1 MKVTLSRN
9 VTALASKGQAV
20 IKLMLG
26 YSADLIKKLQ
36 AAGTYDGMQ
45 FIAGLSRNVVLK
57 TVKDA
62 ARSGVF
68 GTKANW
74 AHSDFF
80 DQFPISSDESWAE
93 FLLALVFDP
102 ANDREKKAIY
112 DRLVSMNRNA
122 GKTAS
127 SSVTTAFFGKIREE
141 LRKHNIRKRIRQGG
155 FTEKKMDAMP
165 DKAREHRQNK
175 NNPWGL
181 NVGVSA
187 AKATKADVA
196 NPVENYQRTRKLL
209 LRYKCVGLGFA
220 NSQDGKYLV
229 VSFAPSKQSDLPLS
243 GPQAIHTQIET
254 ALKSDGFKVKY
265 KWYELTKGLFQI
277 TYLKQ
282 TTASSADRYAIK
294 AASVPQKAHQV
305 LLPCIVQGD
314 AMNTDTF
321 DTALQFLGLRD
332 VSVEDISKF
341 AKAIPE
347 VKDNHPPGSYWYV
360 VYHGTK
366 PDDGIITDLCI
377 DWALA

>member
-187 AKATKADVA
+187 ARLPKRMWPTLSRTTKEPASCSCATSV
-196 NPVENYQRTRKLL
+196 
-209 LRYKCVGLGFA
+209 
-220 NSQDGKYLV
+220 LV
-229 VSFAPSKQSDLPLS
+229 WDL
-243 GPQAIHTQIET
+243 QIPKT
-254 ALKSDGFKVKY
+254 V
-265 KWYELTKGLFQI
+265 
-277 TYLKQ
+277 
-282 TTASSADRYAIK
+282 
-294 AASVPQKAHQV
+294 
-305 LLPCIVQGD
+305 
-314 AMNTDTF
+314 NT
-321 DTALQFLGLRD
+321 
-332 VSVEDISKF
+332 
-341 AKAIPE
+341 
-347 VKDNHPPGSYWYV
+347 W
-360 VYHGTK
+360 
-366 PDDGIITDLCI
+366 
-377 DWALA
+377 

>member
-1 MKVTLSRN
+1 MKVTLSRA
-9 VTALASKGQAV
+9 TSALTSKSQAV

-26 YSADLIKKLQ
+26 YSADLVKKLQ

-45 FIAGLSRNVVLK
+45 FIAGLSRNIVLK

-62 ARSGVF
+62 ARAGVF

-80 DQFPISSDESWAE
+80 DQFPVSSDESWAE

-187 AKATKADVA
+187 GKAVAADFELHTEFVGEVKKLTQKLARSLQIKGFRPVPGEPSAAYAGEFWKLSLSMDDTGKALSAVTGRLSMLYPAPKGPPTLLFDWQFEGASLEEAAHNLVA
-196 NPVENYQRTRKLL
+196 LYRK
-209 LRYKCVGLGFA
+209 RGGAV
-220 NSQDGKYLV
+220 
-229 VSFAPSKQSDLPLS
+229 
-243 GPQAIHTQIET
+243 
-254 ALKSDGFKVKY
+254 
-265 KWYELTKGLFQI
+265 
-277 TYLKQ
+277 
-282 TTASSADRYAIK
+282 
-294 AASVPQKAHQV
+294 
-305 LLPCIVQGD
+305 
-314 AMNTDTF
+314 
-321 DTALQFLGLRD
+321 RD
-332 VSVEDISKF
+332 F
-341 AKAIPE
+341 AKHMSQL
-347 VKDNHPPGSYWYV
+347 V
-360 VYHGTK
+360 
-366 PDDGIITDLCI
+366 
-377 DWALA
+377 